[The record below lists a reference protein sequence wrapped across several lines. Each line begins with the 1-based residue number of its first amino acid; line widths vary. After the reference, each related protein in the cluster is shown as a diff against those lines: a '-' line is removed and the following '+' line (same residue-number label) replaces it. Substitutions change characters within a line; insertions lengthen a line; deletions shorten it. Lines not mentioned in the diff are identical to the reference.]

1 MNYTLKQL
9 QDRVSSMIKE
19 QGEDAECAAWIY
31 TKNDC
36 HLKDEDGNFDYGNNV
51 EDPALIAR
59 IFDDVGNID
68 YIYQV
73 IQECVDEVTEEN
85 LMSYQQELVWWNLL
99 SFVSKVVGWKY
110 QTNYHPQLNGLQS
123 STNLLTNIML
133 KGQVLKVVGETS
145 NKIDANMTRLEKFE
159 VFCRVCDGL
168 LKDGRIS
175 AAKHHSWTNI
185 F

>member
-36 HLKDEDGNFDYGNNV
+36 HLKDEDGNIDYDNNV

-59 IFDDVGNID
+59 IFDDVGNND

-73 IQECVDEVTEEN
+73 IQESVDEITEEN
-85 LMSYQQELVWWNLL
+85 LMSYQQELVWGRLL
-99 SFVSKVVGWKY
+99 VTSKVS
-110 QTNYHPQLNGLQS
+110 L
-123 STNLLTNIML
+123 
-133 KGQVLKVVGETS
+133 
-145 NKIDANMTRLEKFE
+145 
-159 VFCRVCDGL
+159 
-168 LKDGRIS
+168 
-175 AAKHHSWTNI
+175 
-185 F
+185 